1 MRKTVSVFFMTLFVS
16 VTAFAQLQDSTS
28 KQTLLGGKINKI
40 GLVGSL
46 YGQYASI
53 NGGFQP
59 SGGGSVSLLFN
70 EKFAIGV
77 AGYSIHPQNNLV
89 AGDTRTRGHVA
100 GLQLEYT
107 AKNSKMFHVS
117 FPLLVGM
124 GRASADTLLSTTSVY
139 AGSRGGHGGKG
150 YGRDNDNHDGNRTSF
165 VVIQPGVNLEVN
177 VLKYLTLFGGVNYRL
192 AVNSSSSILTN
203 DKLSG
208 LGFQV
213 GIKTGVFGVPL
224 AKFQKN

>member
-53 NGGFQP
+53 NGAFQP

-117 FPLLVGM
+117 FPLLLGM
-124 GRASADTLLSTTSVY
+124 GRASEDTFSGTTSFL
-139 AGSRGGHGGKG
+139 GKG
-150 YGRDNDNHDGNRTSF
+150 YGGKRDGRYPHDGNRTSF

-177 VLKYLTLFGGVNYRL
+177 VLKYLTLFGGANYRL
-192 AVNSSSSILTN
+192 AVNSSSSTLTN

-224 AKFQKN
+224 AKAKK